1 MKKIIT
7 VLLLTIGL
15 SANAFWNNNG
25 PWGGYNN
32 GPWGYNDN
40 GIFGFNP
47 YSFGD
52 PRWFVEEME
61 NMMDEF
67 GVGNNWNNNGP
78 WGGYNNGP
86 WGGYNNGPWGGY
98 NNGPW
103 GGYNNGAWGN
113 NMVPISSY
121 NNNPW
126 GSNNLNIT
134 NPANLLNGQPSLP
147 STDSIVEIVN

>member
-78 WGGYNNGP
+78 WGGYNNG
-86 WGGYNNGPWGGY
+86 
-98 NNGPW
+98 
-103 GGYNNGAWGN
+103 AWGN

-134 NPANLLNGQPSLP
+134 NPVNLLNGQPSLP